1 MYNFPGSHPQ
11 HTGNTCESHISF
23 SFNSLYLFYHSYEV
37 VFGIIQSELLT
48 NFGVFNMNLMV
59 VDGQMGKLIVE
70 IMIEAQLVYPKMVLN
85 SA

>member
-1 MYNFPGSHPQ
+1 
-11 HTGNTCESHISF
+11 
-23 SFNSLYLFYHSYEV
+23 
-37 VFGIIQSELLT
+37 
-48 NFGVFNMNLMV
+48 MNLMV